1 MPGKE
6 EFLVKI
12 YSVAICTTDL
22 DVISY
27 GPPILIEGGS
37 TFNNNFEIERQ
48 LRADFTLNVKNE
60 KDVVQSVKNSLK
72 KGF

>member
-12 YSVAICTTDL
+12 YAVAICTTDL

-48 LRADFTLNVKNE
+48 LRADFTQNVKNE
-60 KDVVQSVKNSLK
+60 KDVVQSVKK
-72 KGF
+72 